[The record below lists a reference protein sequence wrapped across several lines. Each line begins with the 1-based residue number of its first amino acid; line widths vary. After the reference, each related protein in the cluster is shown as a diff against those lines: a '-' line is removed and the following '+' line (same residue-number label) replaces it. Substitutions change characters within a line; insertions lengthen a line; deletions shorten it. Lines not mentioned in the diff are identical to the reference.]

1 MAAALLTHGADAN
14 AKDNDGCGGWSL
26 FLATVGV
33 RCAAVGDR
41 DCIDA
46 LQIWMRAHT
55 NIHAFRRRKAPLHEA
70 AAKGHAAV
78 AADLLTHGADVNA
91 KDHDSCVLPVAR
103 SAGAAPA
110 V

>member
-1 MAAALLTHGADAN
+1 VA
-14 AKDNDGCGGWSL
+14 
-26 FLATVGV
+26 
-33 RCAAVGDR
+33 DR

-55 NIHAFRRRKAPLHEA
+55 SIHAFCRRKTPLQEA

-91 KDHDSCVLPVAR
+91 KDDDSCVLPVAR
-103 SAGAAPA
+103 SAGAASA